1 MTVVYGIVPAET
13 PLDGAPAGVAGA
25 PVRRIESGSVAA
37 LVSPIEGDELRAT
50 RRDLLSH
57 SAVLEHAV
65 AAGPVLPL
73 RFGTVLRDE
82 EAVVSEL
89 LEPRQAELAAL
100 LARFERFVELRVKAF
115 YVEEVVL
122 REIVRSDPAI
132 ARLREATRD
141 VPEAT
146 LDPQRVRLGE
156 AVARA
161 LAVRREADSQSI
173 LARLWPLAEDT
184 VLEEGDGLPVL
195 VASFLVDR
203 GRVKA
208 FDEAMDDVAR
218 EHEGRLTFKYLGPLP
233 PHSFVSFAGGG

>member
-13 PLDGAPAGVAGA
+13 PLDGAPPGVAGA
-25 PVRRIESGSVAA
+25 PVRRIESGGLAA

-73 RFGTVLRDE
+73 RFGIVLRDD

-89 LEPRQAELAAL
+89 LEPRRDELAAL
-100 LARFERFVELRVKAF
+100 LERFERLVELRVKAF
-115 YVEEVVL
+115 YVEETVL
-122 REIVRSDPAI
+122 REIVGSDPAI

-141 VPEAT
+141 VPEAAAH
-146 LDPQRVRLGE
+146 PQRVQLGE

-161 LAVRREADSQSI
+161 LAARREYDARSI
-173 LARLWPLAEDT
+173 LARLRPLAEDT
-184 VLEEGDGLPVL
+184 ALEEGDGLPVL

-203 GRVKA
+203 GRVPA
-208 FDEAMDDVAR
+208 FDEAMDELAR
-218 EHEGRLTFKYLGPLP
+218 EHEGRITFKYLGPLP
-233 PHSFVSFAGGG
+233 PHSFVSFAEGG